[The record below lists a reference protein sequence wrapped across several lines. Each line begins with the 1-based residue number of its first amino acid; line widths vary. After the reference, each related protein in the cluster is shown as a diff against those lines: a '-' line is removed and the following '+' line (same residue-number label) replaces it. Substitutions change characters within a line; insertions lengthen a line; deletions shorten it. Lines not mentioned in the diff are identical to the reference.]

1 MPTNDRGNEHGE
13 LIEYLKAQAA
23 AAIGGHMVACE
34 SAGLTPEVQE
44 QFWWNVV
51 AFETAGRTDLI
62 KELQAIGVELPEP
75 DVLDDVALHKSLWRL
90 IEGLARLRV
99 FLEQT
104 DHLSDREL
112 YTQLLRELLREE
124 MPALDVDKSS
134 AWHINVLGYDKPELY
149 LKYYADEKTRES
161 WTFQTIRSPLAKTH
175 PTVGISTC
183 RTVSSR
189 GDRTV
194 HRQRAY
200 GKDYRQPSRGFI
212 SRLVSATTGSQER
225 RSGRLTASNPAG
237 RSAGATAYGHF
248 CAPCRMRTTKTTLP
262 RTVYTTM
269 YGNGARTS
277 SRVPS
282 FFPGRP
288 RFGNV
293 RSAVGAL

>member
-1 MPTNDRGNEHGE
+1 MAIVDFRSTTMAVVVVMPTNDRGNEHDE

-23 AAIGGHMVACE
+23 AAIGGRMVACE

-112 YTQLLRELLREE
+112 YTQLLRELLPEE

-161 WTFQTIRSPLAKTH
+161 W
-175 PTVGISTC
+175 
-183 RTVSSR
+183 RTDFPDDPIPAR
-189 GDRTV
+189 EDPP
-194 HRQRAY
+194 H
-200 GKDYRQPSRGFI
+200 
-212 SRLVSATTGSQER
+212 
-225 RSGRLTASNPAG
+225 GRDQ
-237 RSAGATAYGHF
+237 Y
-248 CAPCRMRTTKTTLP
+248 LP
-262 RTVYTTM
+262 H
-269 YGNGARTS
+269 S
-277 SRVPS
+277 
-282 FFPGRP
+282 
-288 RFGNV
+288 
-293 RSAVGAL
+293 